1 MEFNKFMLKCT
12 DYTNVSDK
20 VVLVGIVSLNDLN
33 VTERPKTSR
42 FITKLSLQP
51 MDKLTKPLNRFA
63 YNTPVK
69 IKRVWVFT

>member
-1 MEFNKFMLKCT
+1 MLKCT

-33 VTERPKTSR
+33 VTEQPKTSR
-42 FITKLSLQP
+42 FVTKLNLQP

-69 IKRVWVFT
+69 ISRMPVLI

>member
-1 MEFNKFMLKCT
+1 MLKCT

-33 VTERPKTSR
+33 VTEQPKTSR
-42 FITKLSLQP
+42 FVTKLNLQP

-69 IKRVWVFT
+69 INRMPVLI